1 MPVDDPTAR
10 RQQAILS
17 ETPNQI
23 IAMTRSANPILYTY
37 WRSSAS
43 YRVRM
48 ALNLK
53 GVGHQLRYV
62 HLVRDGGQQH
72 APDYLALNPQG
83 QVPTLV
89 HGDRVIT
96 QSPAILE
103 YLEEVFP
110 KPALLPADAP
120 GRARVR
126 QLAAI
131 IACDTHPLN
140 NQRVLK
146 YLVGE
151 LGVDEQTKLAWY
163 RHWVARGL
171 DAFER
176 LLDASDAT
184 GRYCQGDAP
193 TLADCCLLPQV
204 YNARRFEC
212 DESGWPE
219 VVRICTNLE
228 ALPAVQR
235 AAPEN
240 QADAD

>member
-1 MPVDDPTAR
+1 MAPP
-10 RQQAILS
+10 
-17 ETPNQI
+17 
-23 IAMTRSANPILYTY
+23 ANLKLYSY

-43 YRVRM
+43 YRVRI

-53 GVGHQLRYV
+53 AIDHELHVV

-72 APDYLALNPQG
+72 APEYLALNPQG

-89 HGDRVIT
+89 HGSQVIT
-96 QSPAILE
+96 QSTAILE

-110 KPALLPADAP
+110 EPALLPADAA

-151 LGVDEQTKLAWY
+151 LGCDEHAKLAWY

-176 LLDASDAT
+176 WQASSDAT
-184 GRYCQGDAP
+184 GPYCHGDSP

-212 DESGWPE
+212 DESGWP
-219 VVRICTNLE
+219 RIREICQRLE
-228 ALPAVQR
+228 ALPAVAA
-235 AAPEN
+235 AAPER
-240 QADAD
+240 QQDAE